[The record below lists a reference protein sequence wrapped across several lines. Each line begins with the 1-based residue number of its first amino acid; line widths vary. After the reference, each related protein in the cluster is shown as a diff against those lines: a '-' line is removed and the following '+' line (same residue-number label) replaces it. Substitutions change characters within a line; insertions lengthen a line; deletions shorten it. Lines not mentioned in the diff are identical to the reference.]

1 MKNVYRRLTVEQ
13 KRRGVIMSSKLIGTS
28 LGEDF
33 EGTEHEVLNTDPDYK
48 EKMDRLKDASFFDE
62 SPYHTNII
70 RY

>member
-13 KRRGVIMSSKLIGTS
+13 KRRGVIMSSKL
-28 LGEDF
+28 LGDDF
-33 EGTEHEVLNTDPDYK
+33 EGKEHEVFDTDPDYK
-48 EKMDRLKDASFFDE
+48 EKMDRLKDASFFEE